1 MLKRHEYV
9 ACQARKAGVGF
20 TKQDNC
26 FATVTNPADLA
37 RVADT
42 LSAPRT
48 AERLRRLCE
57 RWIYGPEGVSRPAGC
72 RTPRPRAAGALLAA
86 TDGRRRCCHSRVP
99 VTAGVPSRIGVKA
112 LRKAIQALPE
122 NVAYARH
129 VVAGGAASCDQESMQ
144 RSSFGERN
152 VRANQGIER
161 VRRRPGLGQLGPA
174 P

>member
-1 MLKRHEYV
+1 
-9 ACQARKAGVGF
+9 
-20 TKQDNC
+20 
-26 FATVTNPADLA
+26 
-37 RVADT
+37 
-42 LSAPRT
+42 S

-99 VTAGVPSRIGVKA
+99 ETAGVPSRIGVKA

-122 NVAYARH
+122 NVEYARH

-144 RSSFGERN
+144 RSSFGERTYVPIRESSVSGGGPAWGSWDPPRDREPLN
-152 VRANQGIER
+152 GER
-161 VRRRPGLGQLGPA
+161 IHRLVRRQEDGEIA
-174 P
+174 V